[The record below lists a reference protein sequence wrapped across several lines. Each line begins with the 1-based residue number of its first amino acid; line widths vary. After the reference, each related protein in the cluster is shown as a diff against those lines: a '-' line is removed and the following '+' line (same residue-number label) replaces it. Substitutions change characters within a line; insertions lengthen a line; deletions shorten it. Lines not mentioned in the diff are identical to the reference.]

1 MATAAVGADVESI
14 CTKCGDV
21 WHVVVAK
28 VGDKIARV
36 HCKECHREHRYKPP
50 GGVSVAP
57 AKAAGVVRRAPSAA
71 AAKKAKVDEPS
82 VKADLSK
89 PERPYKPT
97 EAFAPGERIAHATFG
112 SGVVESS
119 PGPGKIQVFFP
130 AGRKILAVKK

>member
-50 GGVSVAP
+50 GGASP
-57 AKAAGVVRRAPSAA
+57 TTKAAAVVRRASPATSR
-71 AAKKAKVDEPS
+71 KKEDVPS
-82 VKADLSK
+82 VTADLSK
-89 PERPYKPT
+89 PVRAYKPT
-97 EAFAPGERIAHATFG
+97 ESFMAGERISHATFG

-130 AGRKILAVKK
+130 SGRKILAVKK